1 MMKRRETGILGENLA
16 CEFLGN
22 NGYSIIE
29 KNFRCPGGEV
39 DIVARQQDT
48 LVFVEVRTKRS
59 RNFGSPEES
68 ITPIKMERLRNV
80 AAYYWQS
87 HSNLPESWRID
98 VVAIQMNSR
107 GRVSR
112 IELIENAV
120 SDRG

>member
-1 MMKRRETGILGENLA
+1 MMKRRETGKLGENLA

-29 KNFRCPGGEV
+29 RNFRCPGGEA
-39 DIVARQQDT
+39 DIIAQRQDT
-48 LVFVEVRTKRS
+48 LVFVEVRTKTS
-59 RNFGSPEES
+59 RQFGSPEES
-68 ITPIKMERLRNV
+68 ITPTKMDHMRNV

-98 VVAIQMNSR
+98 IIAIEMNIH
-107 GRVSR
+107 GHVNR

-120 SDRG
+120 SDV

>member
-1 MMKRRETGILGENLA
+1 MMKRRETGILGEKLA
-16 CEFLGN
+16 CDFLGK
-22 NGYSIIE
+22 NGYRIIE
-29 KNFRCPGGEV
+29 RNFRCPGGEV

-59 RNFGSPEES
+59 RRFGSPEES

-98 VVAIQMNSR
+98 VVAIQMDSH
-107 GRVSR
+107 GHVSR
-112 IELIENAV
+112 IELIENAIG
-120 SDRG
+120 DR

>member
-29 KNFRCPGGEV
+29 RNFRCPGGEA
-39 DIVARQQDT
+39 DIIAQRQDM
-48 LVFVEVRTKRS
+48 LVFVEVRTKTS
-59 RNFGSPEES
+59 RQFGSPEES
-68 ITPIKMERLRNV
+68 ITPTKMDHMRNV

-87 HSNLPESWRID
+87 HSDLPESWRID
-98 VVAIQMNSR
+98 VIAIEMNSH

-120 SDRG
+120 SDV